1 MKGLE
6 RLRAIQKLSKKNR
19 KWKHKEL
26 FRVLRNEDI
35 WITAYDNIK
44 KNRGTFTSR
53 IPRKIFDGKTIAK
66 LRTVQ
71 RNVLHENYSFHP
83 IHKTSEKNR
92 AIPTSN
98 DTLVQEVIRMVL
110 EAIYEPIFDHRSFG
124 FRNNKGV
131 HDALEY
137 VEEQFRWVDWVIEG
151 NISMDHKRLCEILS
165 KRIDD
170 ERFMNLIRKALKES
184 VGFPI
189 LVNIYFNEFDEW
201 ITDNSKFI
209 YKESNFNPDYKKLE
223 YQISQISKLGHE
235 IDSTS
240 KEHYKLVRNLD
251 KKLELRY
258 TRYADNW
265 IIGIRGPRQLAEQ
278 IKDEIDLFLCQHL
291 YQQLE
296 SEKIKITNL
305 RAGKIRFLG
314 YEIFLPRN
322 TKLGKSKK
330 TDGTHKSTPRLK
342 FHLPIKKVLYRLKE
356 LGYIT
361 YVGNKIR
368 PISKSNYTTFK
379 DEIIVNHYKSVWLSL
394 SNFYSGVTNLSHLQY
409 IHYLLHISCAM
420 SLAHRHRLSSKKI
433 FKKFGKRLEILDKK
447 SENPKIIAFFPY
459 RTNWKVSNRKWHYG
473 KVWKEPFLLSILA

>member
-6 RLRAIQKLSKKNR
+6 RLRAIQKLSKKNP

-26 FRVLRNEDI
+26 FRILRNEDI
-35 WITAYDNIK
+35 WITAYNNIK
-44 KNRGTFTSR
+44 KNRGAFTSR
-53 IPRKIFDGKTIAK
+53 IQRKTFDGTTISK
-66 LRTVQ
+66 LRKVQ
-71 RNVLHENYSFHP
+71 RNVLDENYSFQH
-83 IHKTSEKNR
+83 INKTSETKQ

-98 DTLVQEVIRMVL
+98 DILVQEVMRLVL
-110 EAIYEPIFDHRSFG
+110 EAIYKPIFDHRSFG
-124 FRNNKGV
+124 FQNNKEV
-131 HDALEY
+131 HDALAY
-137 VEEQFRWVDWVIEG
+137 VEEQFRWVDWVIAG
-151 NISMDHKRLCEILS
+151 HIRMDPKRVCEILR

-184 VGFPI
+184 IVFPI
-189 LVNIYFNEFDEW
+189 LVNIYFTELDEW
-201 ITDNSKFI
+201 LTDKAKFI
-209 YKESNFNPDYKKLE
+209 YKEKSAKWSPEYKKLE
-223 YQISQISKLGHE
+223 DQISQIRRA
-235 IDSTS
+235 S

-251 KKLELRY
+251 KEPELHY

-265 IIGIRGPRQLAEQ
+265 IIGIKGPRKLAEQ

-314 YEIFLPRN
+314 YEIFIPRN
-322 TKLGKSKK
+322 TKLGNYNK
-330 TDGTHKSTPRLK
+330 TGEIYKSTPRLK
-342 FHLPIKKVLYRLKE
+342 FHLPINKVVQCLKK

-368 PISKSNYTTFK
+368 PISKSNYTTLK

-409 IHYLLHISCAM
+409 IHYLLHTSCAM
-420 SLAHRHRLSSKKI
+420 SLAHRHRLSTKKI
-433 FKKFGKRLEILDKK
+433 FKKFGKRLEILDKTSK
-447 SENPKIIAFFPY
+447 HPKIIAFFPY
-459 RTNWKVSNRKWHYG
+459 RKNWKVSNRNWQYG
-473 KVWKEPFLLSILA
+473 KVWNDPFLLSILA